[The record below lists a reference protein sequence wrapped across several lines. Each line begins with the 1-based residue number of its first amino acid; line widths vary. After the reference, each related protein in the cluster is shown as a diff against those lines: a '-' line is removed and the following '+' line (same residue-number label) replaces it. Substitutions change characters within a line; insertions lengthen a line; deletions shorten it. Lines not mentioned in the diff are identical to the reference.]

1 MTLLHLLRPIRP
13 AVVRRWL
20 ACLALA
26 TTSLCP
32 ALAQGAET
40 PAETPAP
47 EQPTPSSLAE
57 IPDQIVAFRA
67 TSRDILRRLND
78 RAALD
83 AIEGQIE
90 PIETELKPILK
101 KTSPEALAEIE
112 ISELMDLDST
122 ATGNE
127 QALDSAIDLLQNAT
141 KEFEADLDNL
151 GVLSEYWRGMET
163 FAEDSS
169 APSGIVEET
178 RQIRQGIQELT
189 DSVINRRNEVVEILT
204 RVSELRTNVATFRA
218 KASDYRRQARR
229 RALTQE
235 GEPIW
240 KLRLARSGESLY
252 HHFWLQLEGDFAHLI
267 SYSRD
272 NAGRLI
278 LTFVAPLIA
287 FLVFSRRLRSPLDNL
302 VEADPKAVLASRVI
316 QPAWPISLI
325 LSLLICLWLSPPAPS
340 IYYRLLLFLIV
351 VPAAALV
358 MQTLGRGF
366 SRSIWA
372 LAVALAIQPFLTYI
386 ELSPLLDRVVLIAQ
400 CVVVGFALAADQ
412 QHGIWGST
420 LSDRWASVVRKLV
433 RLTIALLGF
442 AVLAA
447 VLGEIGWARTIRS
460 GVLGSFGFGM
470 VFLAICRALDSLAD
484 VTIRTEA
491 ATSVAVVRN
500 HPRLVLT
507 FAHRLI
513 AAITFISWVVACLY
527 SFEIYSEAVEAVR
540 GFLNLN
546 LGMGTFRISIG
557 EILAFVLTIL
567 GSMLLARIVCLLLD
581 EEFLPRL
588 ELKRG
593 LDYAI
598 TTMTR
603 YIILLVGFSMA
614 LFAAGLDLS
623 KATLLA
629 GAFGVGIGFGL
640 QNVVN
645 NFVSGLILL
654 FERPIQVGDAIEVDS
669 LLGHVTG
676 IGIRASTVRTF
687 QGAEIIVPNG
697 DLISKQVV
705 NWTLSNRQRR
715 VEIEV
720 GVAYGTDPQRVID
733 LLLEV
738 AEANPRVDTDP
749 EPTAVFT
756 GFGDSSLNFQLRCW
770 VTHFEEGVK
779 LGSDLRVHVDQA
791 LKREGITIPF
801 PQRDL
806 HIRSDVTRSTAPEKP
821 SDTSLLKAETG
832 EKGKS
837 TE

>member
-1 MTLLHLLRPIRP
+1 MTPLPWPPLIQH
-13 AVVRRWL
+13 AVVRRCM
-20 ACLALA
+20 ACLALVA
-26 TTSLCP
+26 TTLCP
-32 ALAQGAET
+32 ATAQETEPTAET
-40 PAETPAP
+40 QAA
-47 EQPTPSSLAE
+47 EQPTRYSLAE
-57 IPDQIVAFRA
+57 IPDQIETYRA
-67 TSRDILRRLND
+67 TRRRILGHLDD

-83 AIEGQIE
+83 TIEEQIE
-90 PIETELKPILK
+90 PIESELKPILE
-101 KTSPEALAEIE
+101 KTIPGAVDEIE

-122 ATGNE
+122 AIASAK
-127 QALDSAIDLLQNAT
+127 ALDSAVDLLRGTARSL
-141 KEFEADLDNL
+141 EED
-151 GVLSEYWRGMET
+151 LSELGKLSDYWQRMET
-163 FAEDSS
+163 FAEDSG
-169 APSGIVEET
+169 APSGLVEET
-178 RQIRQGIQELT
+178 RQIRREIQELT

-204 RVSELRTNVATFRA
+204 RVSELRNNVATFRA
-218 KASDYRRQARR
+218 KASDYRRQARK

-386 ELSPLLDRVVLIAQ
+386 EFSPLLDRVVLIAQ

-412 QHGIWGST
+412 HNGIWGST

-447 VLGEIGWARTIRS
+447 VFGEIGWARMIRS

-470 VFLAICRALDSLAD
+470 VFLAIYRALDSLAD
-484 VTIRTEA
+484 VAIRTDA
-491 ATSVAVVRN
+491 ARSVAVLRN

-507 FAHRLI
+507 FAHRLV
-513 AAITFISWVVACLY
+513 ATITFVSWFVACLY
-527 SFEIYSEAVEAVR
+527 SFGIYPDFVETMS

-546 LGMGTFRISIG
+546 LGMGTFKIFVR

-654 FERPIQVGDAIEVDS
+654 FERPIQVGDAIELDS
-669 LLGHVTG
+669 LLGKVTS

-720 GVAYGTDPQRVID
+720 GVAYGTDPQKVLD
-733 LLLEV
+733 LLLQV
-738 AEANPRVDTDP
+738 AQANPRVDSDP
-749 EPTAVFT
+749 EPTAVFI

-770 VTHFEEGVK
+770 VTLLEEGVQ
-779 LGSDLRVHVDQA
+779 LGSDLRVQVDLA

-806 HIRSDVTRSTAPEKP
+806 HIRSNVASSAAMEKP
-821 SDTSLLKAETG
+821 SETSLLEAEIG